1 MWEREGGEIN
11 LFTSYHR
18 FYNRDEVHLN
28 VFVVSELFFL
38 NGDECIF
45 IVNVEFFAKKSNETF
60 KIY

>member
-45 IVNVEFFAKKSNETF
+45 IVNVEFFAKEVQ
-60 KIY
+60 